1 MIAFSFTE
9 CAGRRDW
16 TTLRFTSI
24 SWRRRKKISVIILK
38 SALRDLNL
46 LALTF
51 LTFPCHF
58 RHIFVAKLFIIV
70 MRNLEALS
78 EGFYLHNMYRY
89 LEINKLYWS
98 LHELGA
104 YPSHSSSSWV
114 SLKKIGRKGSI
125 IVFLWISRRK
135 EIKS

>member
-1 MIAFSFTE
+1 MREEEI
-9 CAGRRDW
+9 G
-16 TTLRFTSI
+16 LRYALRVFLEDGE
-24 SWRRRKKISVIILK
+24 KKISVIILK

-46 LALTF
+46 LTLTF

-89 LEINKLYWS
+89 LEINKLY
-98 LHELGA
+98 
-104 YPSHSSSSWV
+104 
-114 SLKKIGRKGSI
+114 
-125 IVFLWISRRK
+125 
-135 EIKS
+135 